1 MFQISDV
8 LRKGW
13 EGFKANAEVLL
24 ITLLI
29 SWGIT
34 ALVIAPLEIA
44 RVAAGDNLA
53 LALSILGVRIVL
65 QTIVGVFFQ
74 LGFITISLKV
84 VRGEKP
90 KIGDL
95 FVNRRK
101 LLPAILLSL
110 LLGLAISI
118 GTMLLIV
125 PGIILAL
132 MTCLAI
138 WFMVDRDMGV
148 MDSIKASIAATRG
161 AKGTLFL
168 FWMVCVGLSL
178 LALIPC
184 GLGYIVLVPVLNVA
198 TGHIYVTLTKARE
211 SEQDPAGQRPLI

>member
-118 GTMLLIV
+118 DNTDGDQK
-125 PGIILAL
+125 PGVVKISREEP
-132 MTCLAI
+132 
-138 WFMVDRDMGV
+138 V
-148 MDSIKASIAATRG
+148 
-161 AKGTLFL
+161 
-168 FWMVCVGLSL
+168 VGRL
-178 LALIPC
+178 
-184 GLGYIVLVPVLNVA
+184 
-198 TGHIYVTLTKARE
+198 
-211 SEQDPAGQRPLI
+211 RPLESNKFGK